1 MLQDRR
7 YAMKIL
13 IVGLLFLVIVSLFG
27 GLFFMYRDKGD
38 SKRMVNALTIRIA
51 LSVAIFLILIGSY
64 YFGLIPHR

>member
-1 MLQDRR
+1 
-7 YAMKIL
+7 MKIL

-27 GLFFMYRDKGD
+27 GLFFMYRDKCD